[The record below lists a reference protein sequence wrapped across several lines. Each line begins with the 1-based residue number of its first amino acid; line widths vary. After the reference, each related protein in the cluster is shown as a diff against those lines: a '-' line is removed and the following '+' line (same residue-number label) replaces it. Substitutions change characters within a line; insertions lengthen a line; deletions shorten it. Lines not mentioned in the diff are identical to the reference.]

1 MNIPKYKTILYATD
15 LGEHMRPVFRHAI
28 GLARQ
33 YKAKII
39 MIHVVEPLGPTGEW
53 ILRAYMP
60 KSAAESFSKDKLSKI
75 LKKMKNR
82 VEEFYRD
89 ELSEEDKKAGLVSD
103 IYAVSGDCAEQLNSH
118 AESLDVDLIIMGTH
132 TDDSFG
138 HGLLGSNARKL
149 THISKRPV
157 LVVPVQLK

>member
-1 MNIPKYKTILYATD
+1 MSLPKYKTILYATD

-28 GLARQ
+28 SLARQ
-33 YKAKII
+33 YDAKII

-53 ILRAYMP
+53 LIRAYVP
-60 KSAAESFSKDKLSKI
+60 KSTGSFTKGNLKEI
-75 LKKMKNR
+75 LKKMKKR
-82 VEEFYRD
+82 VKEFYQD
-89 ELSEEDKKAGLVSD
+89 ELSEQDIKNGVVSN
-103 IYAVSGDCAEQLNSH
+103 IYAVSGDCAEQVNSH
-118 AESLDVDLIIMGTH
+118 AESLNVDLIVMGTH

-138 HGLLGSNARKL
+138 HGLLGSTARKL

>member
-1 MNIPKYKTILYATD
+1 MSLPKYKTILYATD

-28 GLARQ
+28 SLARQ
-33 YKAKII
+33 YDAKII

-53 ILRAYMP
+53 LIRAYMP
-60 KSAAESFSKDKLSKI
+60 KSTGSITKGNLKEI
-75 LKKMKNR
+75 LKKMKKR
-82 VEEFYRD
+82 VKEFYQD
-89 ELSEEDKKAGLVSD
+89 ELSEQDIKNGVVSN
-103 IYAVSGDCAEQLNSH
+103 IYAVSGDCAEQVNSH
-118 AESLDVDLIIMGTH
+118 AESLNVDLVVMGTH

-138 HGLLGSNARKL
+138 HGLLGSTARKL